1 MKRRWLAV
9 PLVVGVLAIGLTAG
23 TIVAQEAPANG
34 DAPEKKSFAARV
46 AAILGLG
53 EDVVE
58 DAFKLAKAEMQDE
71 RLRQK
76 LDSAVEKG
84 RITRE
89 QADEYY
95 EWYQLRPDFPAPGF
109 GSKGH
114 RGLRNR
120 WHGGFSGPGLYGS
133 KPGPGARLLPPEIRL
148 GPSGEILER
157 LESYGWLRIRPRVVL
172 PEQPEVSGSSS
183 L

>member
-58 DAFKLAKAEMQDE
+58 DAFKQAKAEIQDE
-71 RLRQK
+71 RLRRK
-76 LDSAVEKG
+76 LDSAVDKG
-84 RITRE
+84 LITQE
-89 QADEYY
+89 QADDYY

-109 GSKGH
+109 GFQGH
-114 RGLRNR
+114 RGPKHR
-120 WHGGFSGPGLYGS
+120 WHGRFSGPRLHGS
-133 KPGPGARLLPPEIRL
+133 KPAPGARLLPPEIRL
-148 GPSGEILER
+148 GPSGEIQGR

-172 PEQPEVSGSSS
+172 PEQPEVSGST